1 MDEAAEVVF
10 KETKNA
16 VNAGMNKGENP
27 CVAKPIIIARLVEV
41 PLPPTLRI
49 WLPEGDK
56 VTSGYAR
63 R

>member
-1 MDEAAEVVF
+1 MDGAAEVVF

-16 VNAGMNKGENP
+16 VNAGMNNWENP
-27 CVAKPIIIARLVEV
+27 CLAKPNISALLVEV

-56 VTSGYAR
+56 VTSGDAR